1 MEGKLIIFSAPSGA
15 GKTTIV
21 HRVLEKFNTSME
33 FSISATTRQPRSG
46 EKHGK
51 DYYFLS
57 VPDFKRRII
66 RNEFVEYEAVY
77 QNQFYGTLNSEL
89 DRIWKKGNHV
99 IFDVDVK
106 GGLNIKKQYPKKALA
121 IFIMPPS
128 LEVLEKRLLSRA
140 KDDQRSIKERLNKAR
155 QELTYAHDFDKV
167 IINENLDEAVNEAIQ
182 IINNFLNSNGSNQ

>member
-21 HRVLEKFNTSME
+21 HRVLEKLNNIE

-46 EKHGK
+46 EKHGE

-66 RNEFVEYEAVY
+66 KNEFIEYEAVY
-77 QNQFYGTLNSEL
+77 QNQFYGTLKSEL
-89 DRIWKKGNHV
+89 ERIWKKGKHV
-99 IFDVDVK
+99 IFDVDVQ

-121 IFIMPPS
+121 IFIMPPG
-128 LEVLEKRLLSRA
+128 LEILEKRLLSRA
-140 KDDQRSIKERLNKAR
+140 KDDERSIKERLNKAR
-155 QELTYAHDFDKV
+155 LELTYAHDFDKV
-167 IINENLDEAVNEAIQ
+167 IINEDLDEAVNEAIQ
-182 IINNFLNSNGSNQ
+182 IINNFLNSNGSDK

>member
-21 HRVLEKFNTSME
+21 HRILEKFNTME

-46 EKHGK
+46 EKQGE

-89 DRIWKKGNHV
+89 ERIWKKGKHV
-99 IFDVDVK
+99 IFDVDVQ
-106 GGLNIKKQYPKKALA
+106 GGLNIKKQYPQKALA

-128 LEVLEKRLLSRA
+128 LEVLEKRLLTRA

-155 QELTYAHDFDKV
+155 QELTYAHDFDEV
-167 IINENLDEAVNEAIQ
+167 IVNETLDEAVNEAIQ
-182 IINNFLNSNGSNQ
+182 IINNFLNSNGSNH

>member
-21 HRVLEKFNTSME
+21 HRVLDKFNNIE

-46 EKHGK
+46 EKHGE

-66 RNEFVEYEAVY
+66 KNEFIEYEAVY
-77 QNQFYGTLNSEL
+77 QNQFYGTLKSEL
-89 DRIWKKGNHV
+89 DRIWGKGKHV
-99 IFDVDVK
+99 IFDVDVQ

-121 IFIMPPS
+121 IFIMPPG
-128 LEVLEKRLLSRA
+128 LEILEKRLLSRA
-140 KDDQRSIKERLNKAR
+140 KDDERSIKERLNKAR
-155 QELTYAHDFDKV
+155 HELTYAHDFDKV
-167 IINENLDEAVNEAIQ
+167 IVNEDLDEAVNEAIQ
-182 IINNFLNSNGSNQ
+182 IINNFLNSNGSDK

>member
-21 HRVLEKFNTSME
+21 HRVLEKFNNIE

-46 EKHGK
+46 EKHGE

-66 RNEFVEYEAVY
+66 KNEFIEYEAVY
-77 QNQFYGTLNSEL
+77 QNQFYGTLKSEL
-89 DRIWKKGNHV
+89 ERIWKKGKHV
-99 IFDVDVK
+99 IFDVDVQ

-121 IFIMPPS
+121 IFIMPPG
-128 LEVLEKRLLSRA
+128 LEILEKRLLSRA
-140 KDDQRSIKERLNKAR
+140 KDDERSIKERLNKAR
-155 QELTYAHDFDKV
+155 LELTYAHDFDKV
-167 IINENLDEAVNEAIQ
+167 IVNEDLDEAVNEAIQ
-182 IINNFLNSNGSNQ
+182 IINNFLNSNGSDK